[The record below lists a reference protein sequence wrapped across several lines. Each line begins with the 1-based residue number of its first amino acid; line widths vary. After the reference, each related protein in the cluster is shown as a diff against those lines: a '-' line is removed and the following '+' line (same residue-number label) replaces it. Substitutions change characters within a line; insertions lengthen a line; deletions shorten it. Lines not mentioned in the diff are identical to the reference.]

1 MEPLWDW
8 VSLATESTKFIGQ
21 EKLRV
26 WTLTVDPSFPAAS
39 AAAMLLLPFG

>member
-21 EKLRV
+21 EKFRV
-26 WTLTVDPSFPAAS
+26 WTLTVDPSFPAAAS
-39 AAAMLLLPFG
+39 AAMRYSP